1 MLESLGYRTTV
12 CNSGAEAIDLV
23 RQNPQAFDVVLTD
36 LSMPGLSGTDVA
48 REVMRIRPGLP
59 VVLTSGYAGRAGE
72 NLAAHGICLRL
83 DKPFDRVTLSAA
95 LSQVRAKSIK
105 AAG

>member
-1 MLESLGYRTTV
+1 VEFEWDENKR
-12 CNSGAEAIDLV
+12 
-23 RQNPQAFDVVLTD
+23 
-36 LSMPGLSGTDVA
+36 LS
-48 REVMRIRPGLP
+48 
-59 VVLTSGYAGRAGE
+59 